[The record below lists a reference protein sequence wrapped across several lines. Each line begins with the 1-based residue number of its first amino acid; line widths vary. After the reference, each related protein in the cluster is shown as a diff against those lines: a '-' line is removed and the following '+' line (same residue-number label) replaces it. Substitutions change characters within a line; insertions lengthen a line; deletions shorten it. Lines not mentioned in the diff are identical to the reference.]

1 MKRQGFPKKE
11 KSKSRPAFSSLF
23 FGKPHNKSM
32 LSAFLCTNREMNKM
46 KRKNRKQIFTLIELL
61 IVVAIIAIL
70 AGLLLPALN
79 KARAKAQSV
88 SCKSN
93 LKQLG
98 IAFKTYSNDFRQMPL
113 VCVMPSKRTEA
124 EKTFGNP
131 SYIPSLRELLQ
142 NEIGSGINVFRCPS
156 DRGAVEDPIGKYTD
170 EDDDDSIKDTGSD
183 YSVSDGKTDF
193 EREGSSYEC
202 NGFMRRVNDRS
213 RAMLMHD
220 YRPYHGI
227 AGTPGAANYVFADG
241 HVGDLK

>member
-1 MKRQGFPKKE
+1 MNQMK
-11 KSKSRPAFSSLF
+11 
-23 FGKPHNKSM
+23 
-32 LSAFLCTNREMNKM
+32 
-46 KRKNRKQIFTLIELL
+46 KQRNFTLIELL
-61 IVVAIIAIL
+61 VVVSVIAIL

-98 IAFKTYSNDFRQMPL
+98 IAFKTYSNDFKQMPQ
-113 VCVMPSKRTEA
+113 VCVMPSKRSEA
-124 EKTFGNP
+124 ERTFGNP
-131 SYIPSLRELLQ
+131 SYIPSIRELLEQ
-142 NEIGSGINVFRCPS
+142 EISSGMNVFRCPS
-156 DRGAVEDPIGKYTD
+156 DRGAVEDPIGQYTD
-170 EDDDDSIKDTGSD
+170 EDDNDAVKDTGSD
-183 YSVSDGKTDF
+183 YSTSDSKTDF

-220 YRPYHGI
+220 YRPYHGP

>member
-1 MKRQGFPKKE
+1 
-11 KSKSRPAFSSLF
+11 
-23 FGKPHNKSM
+23 
-32 LSAFLCTNREMNKM
+32 MNLK
-46 KRKNRKQIFTLIELL
+46 KRKQKFTLIELL
-61 IVVAIIAIL
+61 TVIAVIAIL

-98 IAFKTYSNDFRQMPL
+98 IAFKTYSNDFKQVPL
-113 VCVMPSKRTEA
+113 VCIMPSKRSEA

-131 SYIPSLRELLQ
+131 SYIPSIRELLE
-142 NEIGSGINVFRCPS
+142 NEISSGVNVFRCPS
-156 DRGAVEDPIGKYTD
+156 DRGAVEDPIGQYTD
-170 EDDDDSIKDTGSD
+170 EDDNDAIKDTGTD
-183 YSVSDGKTDF
+183 YSTSDGKTDF
-193 EREGSSYEC
+193 EREGSSYEF

-220 YRPYHGI
+220 YRPYHGT